1 MLFRMVLC
9 PDIAETDPCP
19 AFDEIEQTL
28 VGDMLEDIK
37 GYTIYYI
44 SKLGYKLCTPKY
56 TWEIN

>member
-56 TWEIN
+56 T